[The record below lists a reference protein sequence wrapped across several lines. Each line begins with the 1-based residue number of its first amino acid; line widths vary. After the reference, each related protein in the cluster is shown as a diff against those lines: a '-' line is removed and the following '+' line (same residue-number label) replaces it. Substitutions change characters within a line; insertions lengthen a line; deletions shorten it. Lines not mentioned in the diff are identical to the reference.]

1 MLCTE
6 REEGGGVPNGGVCS
20 LISRERVVELQSIC
34 TPAGSLAEVDS
45 SGMTERFDK
54 AYYARHYESKQTQ
67 VHSSAQIH
75 SLSRGIVG
83 MIGWWGGE
91 LRSVLDVGAG
101 TGIMRDWFSRHMPK
115 VRYRSTEFSAFA
127 CAQYGHE
134 QRDISV
140 WRAKTRFDL
149 VVCQGVL
156 PYLDDTSCAKA
167 IENLAAMSRGFLY
180 LEAITGGDI
189 KRVCDTELTD
199 TAVHRR
205 KASWYRMR
213 LAKHYVQVG
222 GGLYYAR
229 TGPLSFYELEAG
241 SQ

>member
-1 MLCTE
+1 MDLHAH
-6 REEGGGVPNGGVCS
+6 RFHYRVRVCAPK
-20 LISRERVVELQSIC
+20 
-34 TPAGSLAEVDS
+34 PARTVYATAL
-45 SGMTERFDK
+45 MTERFDK

-67 VHSSAQIH
+67 VHSAAQIH
-75 SLSRGIVG
+75 ALSRGIVG
-83 MIGWWGGE
+83 LIGWWGGE

-101 TGIMRDWFSRHMPK
+101 TGIMRDWFKRHMPK
-115 VRYRSTEFSAFA
+115 VQYRSTEYSAFA
-127 CAQYGHE
+127 CARYGHE
-134 QRDISV
+134 QRDIAA
-140 WRAKTRFDL
+140 WRAKDRFDL

-156 PYLDDTSCAKA
+156 PYLDDVACAKA

-205 KASWYRMR
+205 KAAWYRMR
-213 LAKHYVQVG
+213 LRKHFVQVG

-229 TGPLSFYELEAG
+229 TGALSFYELEACA